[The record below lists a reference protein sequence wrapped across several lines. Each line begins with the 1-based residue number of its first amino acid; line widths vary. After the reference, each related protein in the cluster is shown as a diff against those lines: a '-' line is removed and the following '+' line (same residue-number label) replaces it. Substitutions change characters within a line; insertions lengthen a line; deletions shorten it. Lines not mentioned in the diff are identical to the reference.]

1 MEDLSKGRDGE
12 KTNRTQGMTGWKRR
26 VSFALGAATKWGRE
40 TKRTNA
46 REGRG
51 KKKNEFTMDMVSYMQ
66 K

>member
-51 KKKNEFTMDMVSYMQ
+51 KKK